1 MEQMIEKLK
10 SLPKPILIVVPLLV
24 VLMLKIGLDQRD
36 AANVILRLMIVGG
49 ATGCG
54 FAIGWFFS
62 PGAKPLRKILLACLA
77 GFAALIVILNDGMM
91 GWSTAT
97 LLAYAGFML
106 GLGYWMGNVA
116 RGFAV
121 PPTTFGSARWADLD
135 YCQANY
141 LVGTSGLRLGVF
153 ANENGTVPLHYD
165 GGRHALTV
173 APTRSGKGVSAI
185 IPNLLTYEGSVLVID
200 PKGENAM
207 VTRDAR
213 CDMQQDVYVVDPW
226 MITGSDVSRFN
237 PLDWLELGDV
247 DITENAM
254 LLADALVVADGKGEA
269 FWLEE
274 SKALLQ
280 GVILFVATDEDEQH
294 HRHLGRV
301 RDLLLLDGDGMK
313 ELFTRMLHSLHHV
326 VTSTGAR
333 CLQKEE
339 RLLAN
344 VVASAQAQTHF
355 LDSTRIR
362 ESLSASDFKFEDL
375 KTKKMSIYLV
385 LPSDRLNAFNRWLRL
400 LIQQA
405 ITVNARNIELKPAKP
420 VLFILDEMPA
430 LGKLSSV
437 EQAYALMAGYGFQL
451 WGIAQDLGQLKKV
464 YGEDGY
470 QSLISNSGCITY
482 YGSRDKLSAEYFSAL
497 CGVTTVFNF
506 SSAVSRA
513 FGQTSSKDGLSSSST
528 STHTDTTA
536 SAQRKLA
543 YPDELMRL
551 HGSKQI
557 IFIENHH
564 PIVGIKRRWFDD
576 PTLKTLG
583 RNLHAQ

>member
-10 SLPKPILIVVPLLV
+10 SLPKPILIGVPLLV

-36 AANVILRLMIVGG
+36 AANVIGRLVIVGG

-62 PGAKPLRKILLACLA
+62 PSAKPLRKILLACLA

-106 GLGYWMGNVA
+106 GLSYWMGNVA
-116 RGFAV
+116 RGFAI

-135 YCQANY
+135 YCQANH
-141 LVGTSGLRLGVF
+141 LLGTSGLRLGVF
-153 ANENGTVPLHYD
+153 ANENATVPLHYD
-165 GGRHALTV
+165 GERHALTF
-173 APTRSGKGVSAI
+173 APTRGGKGVSAI

-207 VTRDAR
+207 
-213 CDMQQDVYVVDPW
+213 
-226 MITGSDVSRFN
+226 ITGCDVSRFN

-247 DITENAM
+247 DITENDI

-280 GVILFVATDEDEQH
+280 GIILFVATDEDEQH

-313 ELFTRMLHSLHHV
+313 ELFTRMLHAPHHV
-326 VTSTGAR
+326 VASTGAR

-355 LDSTRIR
+355 LDSARIR
-362 ESLSASDFKFEDL
+362 ESLSASDVKFEDL
-375 KTKKMSIYLV
+375 KTKKMSIFLV

-400 LIQQA
+400 LVQQA

-420 VLFILDEMPA
+420 VLFILDELPS

-497 CGVTTVFNF
+497 CGVTTVFNL

-528 STHTDTTA
+528 SAHTDTTA

-564 PIVGIKRRWFDD
+564 PIVDIKRPWFDD
-576 PTLKTLG
+576 DVLKSLG
-583 RNLHAQ
+583 RNLRCPSSEHLAQLAA